1 MSSLTMPSLAD
12 IDDISLTGKI
22 LGALLYYSP
31 DQPQVTPILELL
43 DNESWADEWPC
54 GSIAEIQQAAALIRA
69 GLMPE
74 NRLLL
79 SEEFQRLFIGPD
91 ALPAPPWG
99 SVYLDHESVVF
110 GDSTLELR
118 QWQSLLGIEI
128 QHQQSQ
134 REPEDHI
141 GLLLMLAA
149 WLAENQSEQIVTLLS
164 DHLLTWSGRFLAL
177 LEENA
182 RHPFYRG
189 IAQLTRIT
197 LNDWQQRLNPIVV
210 RKALFF

>member
-1 MSSLTMPSLAD
+1 MPSLAD